1 MDIEPYLTFDG
12 NCEEALEFYCKC
24 LGGKVTM
31 LMRYAGSPMDTPEL
45 PAQTMPPSPEL
56 APPAAAVYQ
65 ALEPQASQASQASP
79 SPDAPQATQGRAT
92 TQASAGTTEA
102 PSGVANF
109 SRESFRY
116 ARSGRR
122 DPFVTLMAY
131 GELRPLITEL
141 RVTSIAFDPM
151 GGSVAVLR
159 DLGTKEQ
166 YRVRVGES
174 LGRMRV
180 ASIAKKAITF
190 TIEEFGYS
198 RQETL
203 ALVDPKKESSQ

>member
-1 MDIEPYLTFDG
+1 MT
-12 NCEEALEFYCKC
+12 
-24 LGGKVTM
+24 
-31 LMRYAGSPMDTPEL
+31 
-45 PAQTMPPSPEL
+45 
-56 APPAAAVYQ
+56 
-65 ALEPQASQASQASP
+65 
-79 SPDAPQATQGRAT
+79 APQDSSADSTRRTGTVRA
-92 TQASAGTTEA
+92 TQASAGSAAVATETA
-102 PSGVANF
+102 GF

-116 ARSGRR
+116 DRSGRR
-122 DPFVTLMAY
+122 DPFVSLMAN
-131 GELRPLITEL
+131 GELRPLISEL
-141 RVTSIAFDPM
+141 RITSIAYDPN
-151 GGSVAVLR
+151 GGSVAILR

-180 ASIAKKAITF
+180 AKIAKREITF

>member
-1 MDIEPYLTFDG
+1 MKIASLMV
-12 NCEEALEFYCKC
+12 ALSI
-24 LGGKVTM
+24 
-31 LMRYAGSPMDTPEL
+31 AGANIAS
-45 PAQTMPPSPEL
+45 AQSMNITRPK
-56 APPAAAVYQ
+56 AAAQ
-65 ALEPQASQASQASP
+65 KAAAATNEHTRRMTAPQDSTGSAAQ
-79 SPDAPQATQGRAT
+79 APQATQGRAT

-102 PSGVANF
+102 PTGVANF

>member
-1 MDIEPYLTFDG
+1 MKIASLMV
-12 NCEEALEFYCKC
+12 ALSIA
-24 LGGKVTM
+24 GAGVASAQSMNVT
-31 LMRYAGSPMDTPEL
+31 RPK
-45 PAQTMPPSPEL
+45 
-56 APPAAAVYQ
+56 AAAQ
-65 ALEPQASQASQASP
+65 KAAAATNEHTRRMTAPQDSTGNAAQASQSSP

>member
-1 MDIEPYLTFDG
+1 MKIASLVIAFSI
-12 NCEEALEFYCKC
+12 
-24 LGGKVTM
+24 
-31 LMRYAGSPMDTPEL
+31 AGASASAQSL
-45 PAQTMPPSPEL
+45 PPITKSK
-56 APPAAAVYQ
+56 AAAQ
-65 ALEPQASQASQASP
+65 KAASATNEHTRQMTASQDSTSRDSTRTA
-79 SPDAPQATQGRAT
+79 GRAVS
-92 TQASAGTTEA
+92 TQASGGSTEVKSEA
-102 PSGVANF
+102 ANF

-116 ARSGRR
+116 DRSGRR
-122 DPFVTLMAY
+122 DPFKSLMAY

-141 RVTSIAFDPM
+141 RVTSIAFDPN

-180 ASIAKKAITF
+180 ARIAQKAITF

-198 RQETL
+198 RTETL

>member
-1 MDIEPYLTFDG
+1 MKIASLVLALSVAGANVASAQSLPPLT
-12 NCEEALEFYCKC
+12 KS
-24 LGGKVTM
+24 K
-31 LMRYAGSPMDTPEL
+31 
-45 PAQTMPPSPEL
+45 
-56 APPAAAVYQ
+56 AAAQKAVT
-65 ALEPQASQASQASP
+65 ATNEHTRRMT
-79 SPDAPQATQGRAT
+79 APQDSTADSTQRPMSTGRA
-92 TQASAGTTEA
+92 TQASAGSTEVTA
-102 PSGVANF
+102 GAASF

-116 ARSGRR
+116 DRSGRR
-122 DPFVTLMAY
+122 DPLVSLMAY

-141 RVTSIAFDPM
+141 RVTSIAYDPQ

-180 ASIAKKAITF
+180 ARIAAKAITF

>member
-1 MDIEPYLTFDG
+1 MKLASLIV
-12 NCEEALEFYCKC
+12 ALSVV
-24 LGGKVTM
+24 GTT
-31 LMRYAGSPMDTPEL
+31 AAS
-45 PAQTMPPSPEL
+45 AQSIPPITKSK
-56 APPAAAVYQ
+56 AAAQNAVN
-65 ALEPQASQASQASP
+65 ATNEHTRRMTTPQDSTVDS
-79 SPDAPQATQGRAT
+79 TRRAGT
-92 TQASAGTTEA
+92 SRATQASAGSAAVSKETPA
-102 PSGVANF
+102 F
-109 SRESFRY
+109 SREAFQY
-116 ARSGRR
+116 DRSGRR
-122 DPFVTLMAY
+122 DPFVSLMAY

-141 RVTSIAFDPM
+141 RVTSIAYDPT

-180 ASIAKKAITF
+180 AKIAKREITF

-203 ALVDPKKESSQ
+203 ALADPKKESSQ

>member
-1 MDIEPYLTFDG
+1 MKYASLVMAFSIAGASLASAQSLPPLT
-12 NCEEALEFYCKC
+12 KS
-24 LGGKVTM
+24 K
-31 LMRYAGSPMDTPEL
+31 
-45 PAQTMPPSPEL
+45 
-56 APPAAAVYQ
+56 AAAQKAVTATNVHTQ
-65 ALEPQASQASQASP
+65 RMT
-79 SPDAPQATQGRAT
+79 APQDSTAADSARRPVARA
-92 TQASAGTTEA
+92 TQASAGSTEITA
-102 PSGVANF
+102 GSATF
-109 SRESFRY
+109 MRESFRY
-116 ARSGRR
+116 DRSGRR
-122 DPFVTLMAY
+122 DPFLSLMAY

-141 RVTSIAFDPM
+141 RVTSIAYDPL

-180 ASIAKKAITF
+180 ARIAQKAVTF

-198 RQETL
+198 RTETL

>member
-1 MDIEPYLTFDG
+1 MKIASLILV
-12 NCEEALEFYCKC
+12 CSA
-24 LGGKVTM
+24 
-31 LMRYAGSPMDTPEL
+31 AGTVAS
-45 PAQTMPPSPEL
+45 AQSMNITRPKAA
-56 APPAAAVYQ
+56 APRAADATNEHTRRMTAPQDSSSDSARRPAASTTSSA
-65 ALEPQASQASQASP
+65 ARS
-79 SPDAPQATQGRAT
+79 
-92 TQASAGTTEA
+92 TQASAGSAAVSPEKAT
-102 PSGVANF
+102 F
-109 SRESFRY
+109 SREAFRY
-116 ARSGRR
+116 DRSGRR
-122 DPFVTLMAY
+122 DPFVSLMAY

-141 RVTSIAFDPM
+141 RVTAIAYDPQ

-180 ASIAKKAITF
+180 ASIARKEITF

-198 RQETL
+198 RQEKL

>member
-1 MDIEPYLTFDG
+1 MKIASLMV
-12 NCEEALEFYCKC
+12 ALSIA
-24 LGGKVTM
+24 GAGVASAQSMNVT
-31 LMRYAGSPMDTPEL
+31 RPK
-45 PAQTMPPSPEL
+45 
-56 APPAAAVYQ
+56 AAAQ
-65 ALEPQASQASQASP
+65 KAAAATNEHTRRMTAPQDSTGNAAQASQSSP

-166 YRVRVGES
+166 YRVRVGET

>member
-1 MDIEPYLTFDG
+1 MKIASLMV
-12 NCEEALEFYCKC
+12 ALSIA
-24 LGGKVTM
+24 GAGVASAQSMNVT
-31 LMRYAGSPMDTPEL
+31 RPK
-45 PAQTMPPSPEL
+45 
-56 APPAAAVYQ
+56 AAAQ
-65 ALEPQASQASQASP
+65 KAAAATNEHTRRMTAPQDSTGNGAQASQSSP

>member
-1 MDIEPYLTFDG
+1 ML
-12 NCEEALEFYCKC
+12 ALS
-24 LGGKVTM
+24 V
-31 LMRYAGSPMDTPEL
+31 AGANLASAQSL
-45 PAQTMPPSPEL
+45 PPITKSK
-56 APPAAAVYQ
+56 AAAQRAVNATNEHTQRMTANQEPTPDSSRQ
-65 ALEPQASQASQASP
+65 AGAS
-79 SPDAPQATQGRAT
+79 RA
-92 TQASAGTTEA
+92 TQASAGSTELNNTET
-102 PSGVANF
+102 SRF
-109 SRESFRY
+109 MRESFRY
-116 ARSGRR
+116 DRTGRR
-122 DPFVTLMAY
+122 DPFVSLMSY

-141 RVTSIAFDPM
+141 RVTSIAYDPS

-180 ASIAKKAITF
+180 ARIAQRAITF

-198 RQETL
+198 RTETL

>member
-1 MDIEPYLTFDG
+1 MKIATFI
-12 NCEEALEFYCKC
+12 
-24 LGGKVTM
+24 LGLSV
-31 LMRYAGSPMDTPEL
+31 AGASIASAQSL
-45 PAQTMPPSPEL
+45 PPITKSK
-56 APPAAAVYQ
+56 AAAQKAVT
-65 ALEPQASQASQASP
+65 ATNEHTRRMTASP
-79 SPDAPQATQGRAT
+79 DSAADSTRRVNTPRS
-92 TQASAGTTEA
+92 TQASAGSA
-102 PSGVANF
+102 AVSGETASF

-116 ARSGRR
+116 DRSGRR
-122 DPFVTLMAY
+122 DPFVSLMAY

-141 RVTSIAFDPM
+141 RVTSIAYDPN

-180 ASIAKKAITF
+180 ARIAKKEITF

>member
-1 MDIEPYLTFDG
+1 MKIASLMV
-12 NCEEALEFYCKC
+12 ALSIA
-24 LGGKVTM
+24 GAGVASAQSMNVT
-31 LMRYAGSPMDTPEL
+31 RPK
-45 PAQTMPPSPEL
+45 
-56 APPAAAVYQ
+56 AAAQ
-65 ALEPQASQASQASP
+65 KAAAATNEHTRRMTAPQDSTGNAAQASQSSA

-92 TQASAGTTEA
+92 TQTSAGTTEA

>member
-1 MDIEPYLTFDG
+1 MKRASLV
-12 NCEEALEFYCKC
+12 LV
-24 LGGKVTM
+24 LSM
-31 LMRYAGSPMDTPEL
+31 AGASIA
-45 PAQTMPPSPEL
+45 PAQSIPPIAKSK
-56 APPAAAVYQ
+56 AAAQKAVS
-65 ALEPQASQASQASP
+65 ATNEHTRRMTASQDSTTDSTRRPVA
-79 SPDAPQATQGRAT
+79 GRA
-92 TQASAGTTEA
+92 TQASAGSA
-102 PSGVANF
+102 ALSGEMASF
-109 SRESFRY
+109 SREAFRY
-116 ARSGRR
+116 ERSGRR
-122 DPFVTLMAY
+122 DPFLTLMAY

-141 RVTSIAFDPM
+141 RITSIAYDPR

-180 ASIAKKAITF
+180 ARIAAKAITF

>member
-1 MDIEPYLTFDG
+1 MRIASLVV
-12 NCEEALEFYCKC
+12 ALS
-24 LGGKVTM
+24 V
-31 LMRYAGSPMDTPEL
+31 AGASLASAQSL
-45 PAQTMPPSPEL
+45 PPITKSK
-56 APPAAAVYQ
+56 AAAQKAVNATNEHTQ
-65 ALEPQASQASQASP
+65 RMTANQDPTPDSARRTGAS
-79 SPDAPQATQGRAT
+79 RT
-92 TQASAGTTEA
+92 TQASAGSTELKA
-102 PSGVANF
+102 ESSSF
-109 SRESFRY
+109 MRESFRY
-116 ARSGRR
+116 DRSGRR
-122 DPFVTLMAY
+122 DPFVSLMSY

-141 RVTSIAFDPM
+141 RVTSIAYDPQ

-180 ASIAKKAITF
+180 AKIAQKAITF

-198 RQETL
+198 RTETL

>member
-1 MDIEPYLTFDG
+1 MKIASLMV
-12 NCEEALEFYCKC
+12 ALSIA
-24 LGGKVTM
+24 GAGVASAQSMNVT
-31 LMRYAGSPMDTPEL
+31 RPK
-45 PAQTMPPSPEL
+45 
-56 APPAAAVYQ
+56 AAAQ
-65 ALEPQASQASQASP
+65 KAAAATNEHTRRMTAPQDSTGNAAQASQSSP

-131 GELRPLITEL
+131 GELRPLITQL
-141 RVTSIAFDPM
+141 RVTSIAFDPL

-159 DLGTKEQ
+159 DLGSKEQ

>member
-1 MDIEPYLTFDG
+1 MKIASLMV
-12 NCEEALEFYCKC
+12 ALSIA
-24 LGGKVTM
+24 GAGVASAQSMNVT
-31 LMRYAGSPMDTPEL
+31 RPK
-45 PAQTMPPSPEL
+45 
-56 APPAAAVYQ
+56 AAAQ
-65 ALEPQASQASQASP
+65 KAAAATNEHTRRMTAPQDSTGNAAQASQASQASP

>member
-1 MDIEPYLTFDG
+1 MR
-12 NCEEALEFYCKC
+12 EA
-24 LGGKVTM
+24 
-31 LMRYAGSPMDTPEL
+31 
-45 PAQTMPPSPEL
+45 
-56 APPAAAVYQ
+56 
-65 ALEPQASQASQASP
+65 
-79 SPDAPQATQGRAT
+79 
-92 TQASAGTTEA
+92 
-102 PSGVANF
+102 
-109 SRESFRY
+109 FRY
-116 ARSGRR
+116 DRSGRR
-122 DPFVTLMAY
+122 DPFVSLMSY

-141 RVTSIAFDPM
+141 RVTSIAYDPS

-180 ASIAKKAITF
+180 ARIAQRAITF

-198 RQETL
+198 RTETL

>member
-1 MDIEPYLTFDG
+1 MKIASLMV
-12 NCEEALEFYCKC
+12 ALSIA
-24 LGGKVTM
+24 GAGVASAQSMNVT
-31 LMRYAGSPMDTPEL
+31 RPK
-45 PAQTMPPSPEL
+45 
-56 APPAAAVYQ
+56 AAAQ
-65 ALEPQASQASQASP
+65 KAAAATNEHTRRMTAPQDSTGNAAQASPSSP

>member
-1 MDIEPYLTFDG
+1 MKT
-12 NCEEALEFYCKC
+12 AL
-24 LGGKVTM
+24 LVLALSVGGAS
-31 LMRYAGSPMDTPEL
+31 YATAQSL
-45 PAQTMPPSPEL
+45 PPITKSK
-56 APPAAAVYQ
+56 AAAQKAVNATNEHTQ
-65 ALEPQASQASQASP
+65 RMTANQEPAPDSARPSGAS
-79 SPDAPQATQGRAT
+79 RA
-92 TQASAGTTEA
+92 TQASAGSTDLNRTVE
-102 PSGVANF
+102 SSSF
-109 SRESFRY
+109 MRESFRY
-116 ARSGRR
+116 ERSGRR
-122 DPFVTLMAY
+122 DPFVSLMAY

-141 RVTSIAFDPM
+141 RVTSIAYDPQ

-180 ASIAKKAITF
+180 AKIAQKAITF

-198 RQETL
+198 RTETL

>member
-1 MDIEPYLTFDG
+1 MKIVSLVL
-12 NCEEALEFYCKC
+12 ALS
-24 LGGKVTM
+24 V
-31 LMRYAGSPMDTPEL
+31 AGASVA
-45 PAQTMPPSPEL
+45 PAQSLPPITKSK
-56 APPAAAVYQ
+56 AAATNAVN
-65 ALEPQASQASQASP
+65 ATNEHTRRMTASQDSTADSTRRVS
-79 SPDAPQATQGRAT
+79 GRA
-92 TQASAGTTEA
+92 TQASAGSTGLMEGTA
-102 PSGVANF
+102 SF
-109 SRESFRY
+109 RRESFRY
-116 ARSGRR
+116 DRSGRR
-122 DPFVTLMAY
+122 DPFLSLMAY

-141 RVTSIAFDPM
+141 RVTSIAFDPQ

-180 ASIAKKAITF
+180 ARIAKKEITF

>member
-1 MDIEPYLTFDG
+1 MKITSWMMALSIAGASVASAQSLPPLTRS
-12 NCEEALEFYCKC
+12 K
-24 LGGKVTM
+24 
-31 LMRYAGSPMDTPEL
+31 
-45 PAQTMPPSPEL
+45 
-56 APPAAAVYQ
+56 AAAQKAVNATNEHTQ
-65 ALEPQASQASQASP
+65 RMT
-79 SPDAPQATQGRAT
+79 APQDSAPADSARKPSAGRA
-92 TQASAGTTEA
+92 TQASAGTTEMKGEA
-102 PSGVANF
+102 ASF
-109 SRESFRY
+109 QRESFRY
-116 ARSGRR
+116 DRSGRR
-122 DPFVTLMAY
+122 DPFVSLMAY

-141 RVTSIAFDPM
+141 RVTSIAFDPE

-180 ASIAKKAITF
+180 ARIAQKAIVF

-198 RQETL
+198 RTETL

>member
-1 MDIEPYLTFDG
+1 MKTASLVLAF
-12 NCEEALEFYCKC
+12 
-24 LGGKVTM
+24 TM
-31 LMRYAGSPMDTPEL
+31 AGASFASAQSLPPITKSKAAAQRAVSATNEHTQRMTASQDSAQGQSSRQPGAARATQSSAGSAEL
-45 PAQTMPPSPEL
+45 PSE
-56 APPAAAVYQ
+56 
-65 ALEPQASQASQASP
+65 
-79 SPDAPQATQGRAT
+79 G
-92 TQASAGTTEA
+92 AG
-102 PSGVANF
+102 F
-109 SRESFRY
+109 MRESFRY
-116 ARSGRR
+116 DRSGRR
-122 DPFVTLMAY
+122 DPFMSLMAY

-141 RVTSIAFDPM
+141 RVTSIAYDPS

-180 ASIAKKAITF
+180 ARIAQKAITF

-198 RQETL
+198 RTETL